1 MKVAVSVPDDVFRQ
15 ADEQASRLGL
25 KRSQLYARALEEFL
39 ARHEVDPVT
48 QRLNEL
54 AEHMDPAVGS
64 ASARRLI
71 DSGGWE
77 W

>member
-1 MKVAVSVPDDVFRQ
+1 MKVAVSLPDELYER
-15 ADEQASRLGL
+15 ADAAAASLGL
-25 KRSQLYARALEEFL
+25 NRSQLYARALDVYL
-39 ARHEVDPVT
+39 RDVGDDPVT

-54 AEHMDPAVGS
+54 ADELDSGMGGPAG
-64 ASARRLI
+64 RHLI